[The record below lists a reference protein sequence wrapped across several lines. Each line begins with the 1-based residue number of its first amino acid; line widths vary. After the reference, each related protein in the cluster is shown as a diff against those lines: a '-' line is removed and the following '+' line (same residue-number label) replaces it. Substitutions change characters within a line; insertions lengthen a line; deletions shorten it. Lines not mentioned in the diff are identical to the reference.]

1 MSINKEE
8 LFNKCLD
15 SVNEQ
20 IEKYRGKMD
29 EISGQNEENKIHPDF
44 DEYGNKGE
52 ILTNYEKNAGYLD
65 HAREMKETLANLDRN
80 HLSETVRP
88 GSLVETKKG
97 YYYVSVPLGNI
108 ALENGSQVY
117 AISTDAPIYE
127 HLEGKRAGD
136 SFTFNDQKI
145 EILNV
150 F

>member
-20 IEKYRGKMD
+20 IERYRGKMD

-65 HAREMKETLANLDRN
+65 NAREMKETLANLDRN
-80 HLSETVRP
+80 HRSETVRP
-88 GSLVETKKG
+88 GSLVETKNRF
-97 YYYVSVPLGNI
+97 YYVSVPLGQI
-108 ALENGSQVY
+108 DLENGSQVF

-127 HLEGKRAGD
+127 HLEGKKAGD
-136 SFTFNDQKI
+136 TFNFNDDKI
-145 EILNV
+145 EVVNV
-150 F
+150 Y